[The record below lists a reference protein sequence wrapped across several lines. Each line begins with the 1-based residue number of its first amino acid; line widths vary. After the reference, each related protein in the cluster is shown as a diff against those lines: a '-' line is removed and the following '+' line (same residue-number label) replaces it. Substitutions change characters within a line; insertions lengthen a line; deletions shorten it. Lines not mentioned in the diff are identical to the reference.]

1 MCAHYSARSEGMARM
16 INHAGLPEAED
27 VGLRAVKPG
36 KFQNN
41 LDEWSPLCL
50 PRKYKTDKKQN

>member
-1 MCAHYSARSEGMARM
+1 MCAHHSARSGGTARM

-41 LDEWSPLCL
+41 LD
-50 PRKYKTDKKQN
+50 D